1 MIKRAA
7 KLPILIMAT
16 GLMVGCASQSDFDKL
31 QSEVNAMKSD
41 LASTKRTAQE
51 AADASA
57 AALSAAESAQLSAN
71 AANERLDRM
80 FKKSMLK

>member
-1 MIKRAA
+1 MIKKAA
-7 KLPILIMAT
+7 KLTTILMAT

-31 QSEVNAMKSD
+31 EKRVAALESSVEDV
-41 LASTKRTAQE
+41 KRTAQE

-57 AALSAAESAQLSAN
+57 AALSAAESAQMSAN